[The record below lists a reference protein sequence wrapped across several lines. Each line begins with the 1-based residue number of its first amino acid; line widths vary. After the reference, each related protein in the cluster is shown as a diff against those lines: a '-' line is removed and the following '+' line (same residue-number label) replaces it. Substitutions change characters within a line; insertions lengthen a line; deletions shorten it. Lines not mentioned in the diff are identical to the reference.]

1 MPLPDVDDDGNN
13 GDGVGGGVG
22 AGVGV
27 GADLVDKSLRRSSVV
42 GRTRGHSNLKKKGK
56 KMETN
61 NAV

>member
-13 GDGVGGGVG
+13 GDDVGGVG
-22 AGVGV
+22 VGVGV
-27 GADLVDKSLRRSSVV
+27 GADLVDKSLRRSRPSSVV
-42 GRTRGHSNLKKKGK
+42 GRTRNNLKGK